1 MAGIGVTP
9 TTARQRLVLVT
20 AALVAAVALV
30 MIAQLNGLLAGSR
43 VDGGVAGSV
52 SDLSVSLLPAE
63 LPDEAEILSVVGSWK
78 AYDTEVVQARPELG
92 YSSPVATA
100 NAVLRLD
107 AFLLIP
113 VYAIF
118 ALTLLLWARSWPPPP
133 AGPTG
138 PTGDRGAGA
147 VVVPVRRAGHRAG
160 GRRARERGAEP
171 PHRPGMG
178 RPAAR
183 RRDVG
188 GGRRPGQV
196 DRPRSGAGPV
206 RGGRG
211 PGGGAGGAAAAA
223 DVVVRPRAPRAAR
236 RARLER
242 PGRRRRAPLG
252 PRPDAVERALRRAP
266 GRVDRPGRL
275 SGLPDRPDAGHR
287 PRPRASRSASAP
299 SARAAVAL
307 LPLAAVALAFLLAG
321 GALDWRGLSLF
332 AVVLL
337 AAYLL
342 SLPIRH
348 FWEGEQTVDVP
359 TVQTAPAP
367 LRQKFGAVLAA
378 VVPFLV
384 GIAVVRPSIVDVF
397 ATDDGSWFDRDMA
410 ALILGAMLAVLG
422 SLAAATGVGAVIH
435 WLHSGGRVRRWSLLA
450 VLGVIVTLPSAL
462 LYLRSTS
469 ATVAQGF
476 GSVAVVLVFLSGLS
490 LVAAGLYVI
499 GDTALRT
506 RLTREAILPPSVRLL
521 GFERPPLVGAVVLWL
536 VLASLIGPGSYHDV
550 RLQRRSEVDV
560 KDVTLSEALT
570 AWVERQPELSAGG
583 RRPPDARRGGLGWGA
598 ARDLLD
604 GARARLHPRAR
615 DRPRDRGPVR
625 HGGQP

>member
-1 MAGIGVTP
+1 MPFRDAHAVVGSLVRQSLEPGAGSLDVLVRAHPDLGDEAAALLGPGRSVQRRTTRGGGGPVPVREQRERFRAHLVAGARPARLMPGAGPEPLQSRPMAGIGVTP

-20 AALVAAVALV
+20 AALVAVVALV

-133 AGPTG
+133 AGQPVPRAIVALGRWWFLFVVLAIGLVADELENVVQSRIIDQAWDGRPLDGVTWVVVTG
-138 PTGDRGAGA
+138 LVKWIALGLVLAPFA
-147 VVVPVRRAGHRAG
+147 VVAVRVAVPVV
-160 GRRARERGAEP
+160 
-171 PHRPGMG
+171 RPLLRTSWFALALLALLGVLVST
-178 RPAAR
+178 
-183 RRDVG
+183 D
-188 GGRRPGQV
+188 Q
-196 DRPRSGAGPV
+196 
-206 RGGRG
+206 
-211 PGGGAGGAAAAA
+211 AA
-223 DVVVRPRAPRAAR
+223 DVVRRWGLGQTLWSVLCVALLAASIGLAGSRAFQIGRTPVTVRAH
-236 RARLER
+236 
-242 PGRRRRAPLG
+242 GKPLSIRTLG
-252 PRPDAVERALRRAP
+252 
-266 GRVDRPGRL
+266 
-275 SGLPDRPDAGHR
+275 
-287 PRPRASRSASAP
+287 
-299 SARAAVAL
+299 RAAVAL

-384 GIAVVRPSIVDVF
+384 GHRRRATEHRRRVRHRRRLVVRP
-397 ATDDGSWFDRDMA
+397 G
-410 ALILGAMLAVLG
+410 
-422 SLAAATGVGAVIH
+422 H
-435 WLHSGGRVRRWSLLA
+435 GRA
-450 VLGVIVTLPSAL
+450 HP
-462 LYLRSTS
+462 
-469 ATVAQGF
+469 
-476 GSVAVVLVFLSGLS
+476 
-490 LVAAGLYVI
+490 
-499 GDTALRT
+499 
-506 RLTREAILPPSVRLL
+506 
-521 GFERPPLVGAVVLWL
+521 
-536 VLASLIGPGSYHDV
+536 
-550 RLQRRSEVDV
+550 
-560 KDVTLSEALT
+560 
-570 AWVERQPELSAGG
+570 G
-583 RRPPDARRGGLGWGA
+583 RRCSPSSGASPRRPASAR
-598 ARDLLD
+598 
-604 GARARLHPRAR
+604 
-615 DRPRDRGPVR
+615 
-625 HGGQP
+625 

>member
-9 TTARQRLVLVT
+9 TTARQRLVLIT

-63 LPDEAEILSVVGSWK
+63 LPDEAEILSVVGSWR

-133 AGPTG
+133 AGQPVPRAIVALGRWWFLFVVLAIGLVADELENVVQSRLIDQAWDGRPLDGVTWVVITG
-138 PTGDRGAGA
+138 LVKWIALGLVLAPFA
-147 VVVPVRRAGHRAG
+147 VVAVRLAAPVV
-160 GRRARERGAEP
+160 
-171 PHRPGMG
+171 RPLLRTSWFALVLLALLGVLVST
-178 RPAAR
+178 
-183 RRDVG
+183 D
-188 GGRRPGQV
+188 Q
-196 DRPRSGAGPV
+196 
-206 RGGRG
+206 
-211 PGGGAGGAAAAA
+211 AA
-223 DVVVRPRAPRAAR
+223 DVVRRWGLGQTLWSLLCVALLASSVGLAGSRAFQIGRTPVTVRAHGQPLNIRTVVRAAI
-236 RARLER
+236 
-242 PGRRRRAPLG
+242 
-252 PRPDAVERALRRAP
+252 
-266 GRVDRPGRL
+266 
-275 SGLPDRPDAGHR
+275 
-287 PRPRASRSASAP
+287 
-299 SARAAVAL
+299 AL
-307 LPLAAVALAFLLAG
+307 LPLAVVALAFLLAG

-337 AAYLL
+337 ATYLL

-397 ATDDGSWFDRDMA
+397 ATDDGSWFDRDMVQ
-410 ALILGAMLAVLG
+410 LILGALLAVLG

-490 LVAAGLYVI
+490 LVAAGLYVV

-521 GFERPPLVGAVVLWL
+521 GFERPPLVGRRGPVA
-536 VLASLIGPGSYHDV
+536 GPGVTHRP
-550 RLQRRSEVDV
+550 RLVPRRAPAA
-560 KDVTLSEALT
+560 AL
-570 AWVERQPELSAGG
+570 GG
-583 RRPPDARRGGLGWGA
+583 RRQGRDDVRGAQRLGAAPARLGRGRHRAPDAGRGGIGRWAPG
-598 ARDLLD
+598 DLLD
-604 GARARLHPRAR
+604 GPRARLHPRAR
-615 DRPRDRGPVR
+615 DRPRHRRPVR
-625 HGGQP
+625 PGGQQ